1 MLTQIGG
8 YKNEVGGVV
17 HAPDTELDFF
27 LSFIGSGELSGHLCA
42 CAPAIILMISPG
54 ENYHAPSRE
63 QQIIRDL
70 VEAHSVNSIT

>member
-42 CAPAIILMISPG
+42 CAPAIILMISLITRARIIMLP
-54 ENYHAPSRE
+54 AASSR
-63 QQIIRDL
+63 
-70 VEAHSVNSIT
+70 